1 MVDIILLFNFIMF
14 MANKLIQTIGDTIA
28 AVKAN
33 DLIKTLGDTNAAV
46 YLEPTRTRLSED

>member
-1 MVDIILLFNFIMF
+1 MVDMILLFNFIMI

-33 DLIKTLGDTNAAV
+33 DLIKTLGDC
-46 YLEPTRTRLSED
+46 